1 MQQDNILSWRSV
13 PSDFDVCEYA
23 FDIKLLWESNLK
35 RSLGT
40 QSLKNGVKKGLYH
53 LLTQPPSLFVVW

>member
-1 MQQDNILSWRSV
+1 MPN
-13 PSDFDVCEYA
+13 DFDVCEYV
-23 FDIKLLWESNLK
+23 FDLKLLWELNLK

-53 LLTQPPSLFVVW
+53 SLTQPSSLS

>member
-1 MQQDNILSWRSV
+1 MQQESILSWKNV
-13 PSDFDVCEYA
+13 PSDFDVCEYV
-23 FDIKLLWESNLK
+23 FDLKLLWKLNLK

-53 LLTQPPSLFVVW
+53 LLTHPPSLSIVW